1 MDEPLPHI
9 TGDTAQPRYV
19 GFWVRFIA
27 FIIDSIWTG
36 IVIGI
41 VISLLYGDAIL
52 ALADLPPDAS
62 PEEVAA
68 AVSAMGNMVMAETVL
83 FAILIVGFWLWKCA
97 TPGKMLMSA
106 EIADSKTLGKPSAG
120 QLILRYIG
128 YIISTVV
135 LMLGFLWIAIDG
147 RKQGWHDKIAG
158 TVVIRK

>member
-68 AVSAMGNMVMAETVL
+68 LVA
-83 FAILIVGFWLWKCA
+83 
-97 TPGKMLMSA
+97 
-106 EIADSKTLGKPSAG
+106 
-120 QLILRYIG
+120 
-128 YIISTVV
+128 
-135 LMLGFLWIAIDG
+135 FLCSDEAAFINGSVYTIDG
-147 RKQGWHDKIAG
+147 AM
-158 TVVIRK
+158 TSS